1 MNIEQIRAEVGPEAA
16 KLAQKFAER
25 EELRRVQVEYDRQL
39 TAQLQ
44 NATWAKYMML
54 RG

>member
-16 KLAQKFAER
+16 KLAAKFAER
-25 EELRRVQVEYDRQL
+25 DERRRVQAAYDRQL
-39 TAQLQ
+39 MQQLQ